1 MENRSFQAN
10 LMAFIDEITSL
21 DDDGDCVVLQSLDFY
36 EFILMKKT
44 RMMKSQHRIHEIS
57 PKGS

>member
-1 MENRSFQAN
+1 MENRSFPAN
-10 LMAFIDEITSL
+10 WMAFIDEITGL
-21 DDDGDCVVLQSLDFY
+21 DDDGDCVGLQSLDFY

-44 RMMKSQHRIHEIS
+44 RMKKSQHRAHEIS